1 MHDQRIDDAFVR
13 FEQMER
19 RLDTAEGQ
27 VEAFDLGR
35 SATLADEIEE
45 LAADSVVE
53 AELQE
58 LKVKLGMGRAVS
70 LSAMDMLEVP
80 LILFLV
86 IVAPIWIIAHYLT
99 RWRMAKSLSP
109 EDEKQ
114 FAELWQTAERME
126 QRIDSIERILEAE
139 EPQEEKP

>member
-1 MHDQRIDDAFVR
+1 
-13 FEQMER
+13 
-19 RLDTAEGQ
+19 
-27 VEAFDLGR
+27 
-35 SATLADEIEE
+35 
-45 LAADSVVE
+45 
-53 AELQE
+53 
-58 LKVKLGMGRAVS
+58 MG
-70 LSAMDMLEVP
+70 MLEVP

-86 IVAPIWIIAHYLT
+86 IVAPIWIIAHYTT

-139 EPQEEKP
+139 EPQREKP